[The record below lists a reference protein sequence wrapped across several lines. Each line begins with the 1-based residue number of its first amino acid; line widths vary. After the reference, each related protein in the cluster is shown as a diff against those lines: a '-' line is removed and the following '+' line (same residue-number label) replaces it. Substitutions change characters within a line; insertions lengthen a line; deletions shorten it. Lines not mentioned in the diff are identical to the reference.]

1 MRKATFIATV
11 IVLVGAT
18 VALAAGPVTR
28 TGSEAHG
35 IRNPGACE
43 VQPEGSDMHVK
54 CTAGVGAT
62 GSTFVRYRFLRDV
75 GASQGTGYGLGR
87 PPRPGGMRGRSV
99 DGPGAHTSG
108 GGATLMLHPHP
119 LRDLAAAL
127 TEGESQPHQISA
139 GPGGS

>member
-28 TGSEAHG
+28 TGSEANG
-35 IRNPGACE
+35 IRNPGTCE

-75 GASQGTGYGLGR
+75 GAV
-87 PPRPGGMRGRSV
+87 RGPATVSGDLRDPEGCAVVRWMAPVRTLRVEVPLSCYIHIRSV
-99 DGPGAHTSG
+99 TWQ
-108 GGATLMLHPHP
+108 
-119 LRDLAAAL
+119 
-127 TEGESQPHQISA
+127 QP
-139 GPGGS
+139 